1 MKGKASKKAINLV
14 HKTKTLTKPGG
25 RESREAIRGAFEK
38 PYVPPLKLPSEETR
52 ATVNGKKSHTPSKN
66 EQEPQFHDSSMM
78 LDSHRSIHNMFDETP
93 NVFQRPII
101 PRLNLK

>member
-1 MKGKASKKAINLV
+1 MV
-14 HKTKTLTKPGG
+14 HKSKTFTKPGV
-25 RESREAIRGAFEK
+25 RESREAVKEAFEK

-52 ATVNGKKSHTPSKN
+52 ATVNGKKSHTPIKN
-66 EQEPQFHDSSMM
+66 GQEPRFNDSSMM